1 MKDRDVG
8 IQLTPLEEGLRQLA
22 DLENPIPLSPEMV
35 DVSTLKK
42 QFAESGLNME
52 IGETEKKALAR
63 TKFRSWEKG
72 KGATV
77 ALITGVEKVSI
88 LEAKLLE
95 LSAGGPRIISRRTGQ
110 AIVGSESRG
119 LRQFTARLLAVSL
132 GVITPEE
139 FCEATNMAVWKGL
152 RRGKN
157 EEIKQRLAGIFSGTP
172 EPESTTSSIPPG
184 STEKVYAFLKNGLRD

>member
-63 TKFRSWEKG
+63 T
-72 KGATV
+72 
-77 ALITGVEKVSI
+77 
-88 LEAKLLE
+88 
-95 LSAGGPRIISRRTGQ
+95 
-110 AIVGSESRG
+110 
-119 LRQFTARLLAVSL
+119 
-132 GVITPEE
+132 
-139 FCEATNMAVWKGL
+139 
-152 RRGKN
+152 
-157 EEIKQRLAGIFSGTP
+157 
-172 EPESTTSSIPPG
+172 
-184 STEKVYAFLKNGLRD
+184 